1 MSAAPGLSQ
10 ASSHRSPNGEGTP
23 VTPVPSPPALSFAF
37 TIDASIG
44 PFTAQA
50 AGPLGQRLHIPI
62 TGGEVSGPAM
72 NGRIRAGSSDWAL
85 LRADG
90 ATLID
95 ARYTIEAQDGTLVY
109 VQSRGLRVSSDEVL
123 ARLQAGTPV
132 ADDEVYFRCAPTFE
146 AAAGPHA
153 WLNQRLF
160 IASVRRTAAGVQL
173 QVFQVG

>member
-1 MSAAPGLSQ
+1 MNL
-10 ASSHRSPNGEGTP
+10 T
-23 VTPVPSPPALSFAF
+23 SPPALSFAF

-44 PFTAQA
+44 SIGAQGS
-50 AGPLGQRLHIPI
+50 GPLGQRLHISI
-62 TGGEVSGPAM
+62 VGGEVSGPALT
-72 NGRIRAGSSDWAL
+72 GHIREGGSDWAL

-95 ARYTIEAQDGTLVY
+95 AHYTIEAHDGTLIY

-146 AAAGPHA
+146 APDGPHA

-160 IASVRRTAAGVQL
+160 IASVRRTATGVQL
-173 QVFQVG
+173 QVFQVD

>member
-1 MSAAPGLSQ
+1 M
-10 ASSHRSPNGEGTP
+10 N
-23 VTPVPSPPALSFAF
+23 PVPSPPPLSFAF

-44 PFTAQA
+44 PFTPQG

-62 TGGEVSGPAM
+62 VGGEVTGPLLT
-72 NGRIRAGSSDWAL
+72 GRIRSGGSDWAL

-90 ATLID
+90 ATF
-95 ARYTIEAQDGTLVY
+95 IEAHYTLEAHDGTLIY
-109 VQSRGLRVSSDEVL
+109 VQSRGLRVSSAAVL
-123 ARLQAGTPV
+123 ARLQAGEDV

-146 AAAGPHA
+146 APDGPHA

-160 IASVRRTAAGVQL
+160 VAPVRRTANGVRL

>member
-1 MSAAPGLSQ
+1 MTSI
-10 ASSHRSPNGEGTP
+10 
-23 VTPVPSPPALSFAF
+23 PSPPSLSFAF

-44 PFTAQA
+44 PFAAQA

-62 TGGEVSGPAM
+62 VGGEVSGPAL
-72 NGRIRAGSSDWAL
+72 NGRIRAGGSDWAL

-90 ATLID
+90 TTLID
-95 ARYTIEAQDGTLVY
+95 AHYTIEAQDGTLIY

-123 ARLQAGTPV
+123 ARLQAGAPV

-146 AAAGPHA
+146 APAGPHA

-160 IASVRRTAAGVQL
+160 VATVRRTPTGVQL